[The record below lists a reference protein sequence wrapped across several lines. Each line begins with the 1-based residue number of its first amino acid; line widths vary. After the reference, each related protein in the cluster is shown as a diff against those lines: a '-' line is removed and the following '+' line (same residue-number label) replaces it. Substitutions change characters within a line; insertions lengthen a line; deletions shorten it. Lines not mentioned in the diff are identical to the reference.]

1 MKKLALFGWCVAS
14 AVVWLV
20 AGWAI
25 SNGLLSLTGEMPLW
39 LEHVIRVGFRVV
51 YHDDTPDPEDMQTV
65 AITLFILAVF
75 AVFAVVVVW
84 LRQVDRVAL
93 SRRHASRQFFVDV
106 LSRLSGWK
114 RSLRRVKRADRR
126 YGRRK

>member
-39 LEHVIRVGFRVV
+39 LERVIRWGFRVV

-84 LRQVDRVAL
+84 L
-93 SRRHASRQFFVDV
+93 
-106 LSRLSGWK
+106 SRLAWK
-114 RSLRRVKRADRR
+114 RVSKKLA
-126 YGRRK
+126 